1 MAIIYFKDVQGKKI
15 LLEVS
20 AEIAKQYRESL
31 QEEWR
36 SDAYESYYSTSLESI
51 TEAGHDFADE
61 NSDTE
66 ELFLEREKNVE
77 QKVLM
82 RKLRAALPF
91 LTKLQLSTIH
101 KFFDLNMSRAEIARE
116 EAVSDQAVSER
127 VKRLFAKLK
136 KLLKKS

>member
-1 MAIIYFKDVQGKKI
+1 MAIIYFKDEQGKKI
-15 LLEVS
+15 LVEVS

-66 ELFLEREKNVE
+66 EFFLEREKKVE

-91 LTKLQLSTIH
+91 LTKLQLSMIH
-101 KFFDLNMSRAEIARE
+101 KLFDLNMSRAEIARE
-116 EAVSDQAVSER
+116 EAVSEQAVSDR

-136 KLLKKS
+136 KLLK

>member
-1 MAIIYFKDVQGKKI
+1 MAIIYFKDEQGKKI
-15 LLEVS
+15 SVEVS

-66 ELFLEREKNVE
+66 ELFLEREKKVE

-82 RKLRAALPF
+82 RKLRAALTF

-101 KFFDLNMSRAEIARE
+101 KLFDLNMSRAEIARE
-116 EAVSDQAVSER
+116 EAVSEQAVSDR
-127 VKRLFAKLK
+127 VKRLLVKLK
-136 KLLKKS
+136 KLIKKS

>member
-1 MAIIYFKDVQGKKI
+1 MAIIYFKDEHGKKVSV
-15 LLEVS
+15 EVS
-20 AEIAKQYRESL
+20 NEIAKQYRESL

-51 TEAGHDFADE
+51 TKAGHDFADE

-66 ELFLEREKNVE
+66 ELFLEREKKVE

-82 RKLRAALPF
+82 RKLRAALAF

-101 KFFDLNMSRAEIARE
+101 KLFDLNMSRAEIARE
-116 EAVSDQAVSER
+116 DAVSEQAVSDR